1 MATPAR
7 LIPLR
12 VLVGGTLF
20 VHGFARLFG
29 GPDRNVPK
37 TALKYLGEEYQNWME
52 GGGIDRFTERLT
64 EIGVPNPRAF
74 AYALAGT
81 ECFGGALFAL
91 GVQTRLTGLAVA
103 GELGASIYRTYWG
116 HGMVG
121 GGGWELPML
130 LMMGALTVVLGEE
143 DKRKAESA

>member
-7 LIPLR
+7 LIRLR
-12 VLVGGTLF
+12 GGVGGTLF

-29 GPDRNVPK
+29 GPDRSVPK

-52 GGGIDRFTERLT
+52 GGGIDRFTERLA

-74 AYALAGT
+74 ACALAGT
-81 ECFGGALFAL
+81 ECFGGTLFAL

-103 GELGASIYRTYWG
+103 AELGASTYRTYWG
-116 HGMVG
+116 HGMGG
-121 GGGWELPML
+121 GGGWERPRL
-130 LMMGALTVVLGEE
+130 LMIGALTVVLGEE
-143 DKRKAESA
+143 DARKDEPA